1 MVKKSK
7 RAKKITDYLAIILGC
22 FVLAFGN
29 TVFLTPL
36 NINAG
41 GINGLA
47 IIVMNFFP
55 EGSQMIVYNIVIYS
69 LQAILWGLSF
79 FFISKIFALRTLV
92 ATIVF
97 PLATSIFTIVPG
109 TKDLANTITN
119 TLLTCMGEPT
129 TGTYMLFSLIG
140 GVLVG
145 LGVAITLTGGGST
158 GGVDVLVCMLDK
170 YLGIKQSVGSLLVDT
185 VIVSL
190 GLFILCPIDANT
202 YLMPCVVGILSITVA
217 ALMIDI
223 GYVAFQTVY
232 QADIISVEWEKI
244 SRFAQDDLGRGATII
259 PIKGG
264 YKHEDKI
271 MVRVVCSKDQYEML
285 KTYIRTIDD
294 RAFIT
299 VSQTKVVLGEGFR
312 KNK

>member
-1 MVKKSK
+1 MATNNKYRKKFS
-7 RAKKITDYLAIILGC
+7 AYVSIVLGC
-22 FVLAFGN
+22 FILAFGN

-41 GINGLA
+41 GLNGLG
-47 IIVMNFFP
+47 IIIMNFFP
-55 EGSQMIVYNIVIYS
+55 SDVQMIVYNIVIYVS
-69 LQAILWGLSF
+69 QAILWILSY
-79 FFISKIFALRTLV
+79 FFISKIFAFRTLV
-92 ATIVF
+92 STIVF
-97 PLATSIFTIVPG
+97 PLATSVFTIVPG
-109 TKDLANTITN
+109 TKDLAETITN
-119 TLLTCMGEPT
+119 TLLYCMGEPT

-158 GGVDVLVCMLDK
+158 GGVDVIVCMLDK
-170 YLGIKQSVGSLLVDT
+170 YAGIKQSVGSLLVDA
-185 VIVSL
+185 VVVSL
-190 GLFILCPIDANT
+190 GIFVLCPINASV
-202 YLMPCVVGILSITVA
+202 YLIPCVVGILSIVIA
-217 ALMIDI
+217 AIMIDI

-232 QADIISVEWEKI
+232 QADIISLEWEKV
-244 SRFAQDDLGRGATII
+244 SRYAQDVLGRGATLI

-264 YKHEDKI
+264 YKQEDKI

-285 KTYIRTIDD
+285 KSYIRGIDE

-299 VSQTKVVLGEGFR
+299 VAQTKIVLGEGFR